1 MADTR
6 KPTPVNLGVKQTP
19 RPTPT
24 VQPVRLAT
32 PHYADRAAPRIQSVH
47 MPQPVKSS
55 ASVPTIQPVK
65 LGTAKK

>member
-6 KPTPVNLGVKQTP
+6 KPTPVNLGVKQTT
-19 RPTPT
+19 RPTPRPAT
-24 VQPVRLAT
+24 VWLGRSDPAQAV
-32 PHYADRAAPRIQSVH
+32 PRVQSVH

-55 ASVPTIQPVK
+55 ASVPTAKPVK